1 MKRRSAMPREI
12 KFRAWDT
19 VGKSMIDWHTIT
31 QTAFN
36 YGDNQLT
43 LMYRVM
49 VKHYETIIPLQ
60 FTGLKDKNRTDIYE
74 GDILKKT
81 RIAKDGRPPKQK
93 IVGATKR
100 VIFHE
105 GAFKLNSALASKKYH
120 LNSAMIW
127 YYGLEVIGNI
137 YENKKEIEVK

>member
-12 KFRAWDT
+12 KYRYLWQGNWYYINFYKDNTRIAWE
-19 VGKSMIDWHTIT
+19 
-31 QTAFN
+31 F
-36 YGDNQLT
+36 
-43 LMYRVM
+43 
-49 VKHYETIIPLQ
+49 YEARNKTSPLLE